1 MRRHVGTNP
10 YRELYLKEVEMEAHI
25 FFDCLFFSAIWSRE
39 PFHLSLEFAVP
50 NFATGLRWLKDQ
62 LEDMTFALA
71 CVVCWNKW
79 NVHGFDSLLH
89 SSEIG
94 DRESFV
100 SRSRDFLA
108 SFTSSRI
115 QFKVPNLM
123 QHTGT
128 WSPAIAP
135 LIKINFDIAVYDAG
149 YYQVGLVACDS
160 TGELVVWSHE
170 R

>member
-1 MRRHVGTNP
+1 MLLLAWYVGINGMCTASIVYYIARR
-10 YRELYLKEVEMEAHI
+10 
-25 FFDCLFFSAIWSRE
+25 
-39 PFHLSLEFAVP
+39 
-50 NFATGLRWLKDQ
+50 
-62 LEDMTFALA
+62 
-71 CVVCWNKW
+71 
-79 NVHGFDSLLH
+79 
-89 SSEIG
+89 SEIG